1 MNNRAELLMASDAS
15 ILETEMGAS
24 FDRLLLL
31 ASQPTITM
39 EVMQELEFLFNLYK
53 KLKKQYVQDAIA
65 ERKIKK

>member
-31 ASQPTITM
+31 ARQPTITM

>member
-1 MNNRAELLMASDAS
+1 MASDAS

-31 ASQPTITM
+31 ARQPTITM